1 MLEQSNT
8 FNHLITNGIA
18 GLRSILIVP
27 FHATSDNLLPS
38 GVATYQSPFD
48 SAGCGTTS
56 PLAHLS
62 QFNVVVAGQNALYQ
76 NQKYSFEQFNH
87 NLYGANGAVN
97 GGMVD
102 GLSSGT
108 I

>member
-62 QFNVVVAGQNALYQ
+62 QFNVVVAGQIMLCIRIRNIVL
-76 NQKYSFEQFNH
+76 NSLITILMER
-87 NLYGANGAVN
+87 
-97 GGMVD
+97 MVR
-102 GLSSGT
+102 
-108 I
+108 